1 MGWISKPTLPKGSVW
16 SDEKTDSWTSNWIK
30 IDLTVKTARG
40 AGDTYY
46 VWIHGRFSHGDNNT
60 FFNSTLYPFVGD
72 DEKQKFTTGA
82 TDGGTK
88 DLYYSASSSSSGSIS
103 VGISSGSETHTT
115 NNGTKVNAVIPPKLT
130 YLVQYNGNGNTGGS
144 TASQAKVSGT
154 ALTLRS
160 NGFTKTGYDFVKW
173 NTAADGSGTSY
184 NAGASYTA
192 NDHVTLYAQWV
203 KANIPVY
210 TAAGNQ
216 VRQVEK
222 AYTAVNNQ
230 IKEVTVYTAVNGQIK
245 TLV

>member
-1 MGWISKPTLPKGSVW
+1 M
-16 SDEKTDSWTSNWIK
+16 
-30 IDLTVKTARG
+30 
-40 AGDTYY
+40 
-46 VWIHGRFSHGDNNT
+46 
-60 FFNSTLYPFVGD
+60 
-72 DEKQKFTTGA
+72 TGA

-88 DLYYSASSSSSGSIS
+88 DLYYSSSSSGTGHIE
-103 VGISSGSETHTT
+103 VGISSVSKKHTT
-115 NNGTKVNAVIPPKLT
+115 NVGTKVNAVIPPKLT

-144 TASQAKVSGT
+144 TEGQTKVSGT

-173 NTAADGSGTSY
+173 NTAANGSGTSY
-184 NAGASYTA
+184 NAGASYKDNA
-192 NDHVTLYAQWV
+192 HVTLYAQWI
-203 KANIPVY
+203 KANIPVF

>member
-1 MGWISKPTLPKGSVW
+1 MGWISKPTLPTGSVW
-16 SDEKTDSWTSNWIK
+16 DNEKTDSWTSNWIK

-40 AGDTYY
+40 VGNTYY
-46 VWIHGRFSHGDNNT
+46 VWIHGRFSHGANQT
-60 FFNSTLYPFVGD
+60 FFNSTLYPFVGS
-72 DEKQKFTTGA
+72 DEKANFMTGA

-88 DLYYSASSSSSGSIS
+88 DLYYSASSSDSGTIIA
-103 VGISSGSETHTT
+103 GISSSSGTHTT
-115 NNGTKVNAVIPPKLT
+115 NVGTRVSAVIPPKLT

-144 TASQAKVSGT
+144 TASQTKVSGT

-184 NAGASYTA
+184 NAGASYTT

-230 IKEVTVYTAVNGQIK
+230 IKEVAVYTAVNGQIK